1 MKKFLRSLMVMVM
14 AVAMSICFV
23 GCGDNGNNSNDSS
36 NSNSGSNSNNST
48 QSKTY
53 SVGDTVT
60 MKNSDGTDKLK
71 VTINSVSLT
80 TDRNQYTDKNPAQ
93 VVIIDYTYENVGS
106 DSDIYYSSSC
116 IKVTDEK
123 GNLCDTYPLSLNKY
137 PDSTPKGSKCTA
149 KQAYGTVEESSKIK
163 IALKDS
169 ILDTNSSDDP
179 IFEVNIK

>member
-14 AVAMSICFV
+14 AAAMSICFV
-23 GCGDNGNNSNDSS
+23 GCGDNENNSNDSS
-36 NSNSGSNSNNST
+36 NSGSNSSNNNSQT
-48 QSKTY
+48 KTY

-71 VTINSVSLT
+71 VTINSVTLSNE
-80 TDRNQYTDKNPAQ
+80 RNQYTDKNPAQ
-93 VVIIDYTYENVGS
+93 VVVIDYTYENVGS

-123 GNLCDTYPLSLNKY
+123 GNLCDTYPLSLNEY
-137 PDSTPKGSKCTA
+137 PKSTPKGSKCKA

-163 IALKDS
+163 LALKDS
-169 ILDTNSSDDP
+169 I
-179 IFEVNIK
+179 

>member
-1 MKKFLRSLMVMVM
+1 MKKFLRGLLVVGMSIS
-14 AVAMSICFV
+14 MSICFI
-23 GCGDNGNNSNDSS
+23 GCGSSNDSS
-36 NSNSGSNSNNST
+36 NSNSSNGSSSA
-48 QSKTY
+48 SPEAKTY
-53 SVGDTVT
+53 AVGDTVT

-71 VTINSVSLT
+71 VTINGVTLT
-80 TDRNQYTDKNPAQ
+80 TDRNQYADKNPAQ

-123 GNLCDTYPLSLNKY
+123 GNLCDTYPLSLNEY
-137 PDSTPKGSKCTA
+137 PKSTPKGSKCKA
-149 KQAYGTVEESSKIK
+149 KQAYGTEEESSKIK

-169 ILDTNSSDDP
+169 ILDTNSSDDA